1 MVISFGIAGLT
12 MPQSA
17 AQTDAI
23 AWREDAVAHRTAIPW
38 YIWACTLAI
47 TAASFGAIWDIS
59 WHESIGRDSF
69 WTAPHVFIY
78 FGGILAGAASAWLIF
93 HTTFSRFS
101 RSPAARA
108 GAVRIWGFYG
118 PLGAF
123 LCCWGGMAM
132 VASAPFDNWWHA
144 AYGLDVKILSPP
156 HVVLIFGL
164 MAIRLGAVVLVLGE
178 MHRAEGV
185 LRRKLE
191 WLLLYS
197 FTYLLGVAIA
207 VFQEY
212 TFTDYMHSALFYL
225 LLSLF
230 APMFLVAVA
239 QVSEFRWASTAI
251 AGIFT
256 TLNLLFLWLLPLF
269 PALPKLGPVYHHV
282 TTFIP
287 PPFPLLIVVPALA
300 IDWLRP
306 RLPGW
311 SRWPRSAAFGAVFLG
326 TFVAA
331 QWPFANFLQSPAA
344 RNWVFGT
351 QYFPFFVP
359 LTDNWVRFVF
369 TQVENSASQ
378 FWLRMAIALA
388 AAILSARAGLSLGG
402 WMRRVRR

>member
-1 MVISFGIAGLT
+1 MAH
-12 MPQSA
+12 SA
-17 AQTDAI
+17 AI
-23 AWREDAVAHRTAIPW
+23 AWPEKTAAQRAAVPW
-38 YIWACTLAI
+38 YIWACALAV
-47 TAASFGAIWDIS
+47 TSASFGGVWDIS
-59 WHESIGRDSF
+59 WHESIGRDTF
-69 WTAPHVFIY
+69 WTVPHLFIH

-93 HTTFSRFS
+93 HTTFG

-123 LCCWGGMAM
+123 LCCWGGVAM

-164 MAIRLGAVVLVLGE
+164 LAIRLGAVVLILGE

-185 LRRKLE
+185 LRRKLQA
-191 WLLLYS
+191 LLLYT
-197 FTYLLGVAIA
+197 FTYLLGIAIA
-207 VFQEY
+207 AFQEY
-212 TFTDYMHSALFYL
+212 TFTDYMHSAVFYL
-225 LLSLF
+225 VLSLF
-230 APMFLVAVA
+230 TPMFLVAVA

-269 PALPKLGPVYHHV
+269 PAEPKLGPVYHHV
-282 TTFIP
+282 TSFIP
-287 PPFPLLIVVPALA
+287 PPFPLLIIVPALA

-306 RLPGW
+306 RLHGW
-311 SRWPRSAAFGAVFLG
+311 RRWGRCAAFGAVFLG
-326 TFVAA
+326 TFVAV

-344 RNWVFGT
+344 RNWFFGT

-359 LTDNWVRFVF
+359 LDDNWVRYVF
-369 TQVENSASQ
+369 TQVESGASE
-378 FWLRMAIALA
+378 FWLRMALTLA
-388 AAILSARAGLSLGG
+388 IAILSARAVLSLGG

>member
-1 MVISFGIAGLT
+1 MAH
-12 MPQSA
+12 SA
-17 AQTDAI
+17 AITWKEHTAAQ
-23 AWREDAVAHRTAIPW
+23 RTAIPW
-38 YIWACTLAI
+38 YIWACALAVSS
-47 TAASFGAIWDIS
+47 ASFGGVWDIS
-59 WHESIGRDSF
+59 WHESIGRDTF
-69 WTAPHVFIY
+69 WTAPHLFIH
-78 FGGILAGAASAWLIF
+78 FGGILAGTACAWLIF
-93 HTTFSRFS
+93 HTTFSRS
-101 RSPAARA
+101 AVERA

-123 LCCWGGMAM
+123 LCCWGGVAM
-132 VASAPFDNWWHA
+132 VTSAPFDNWWHA

-164 MAIRLGAVVLVLGE
+164 MAIRFGALVLILGE

-185 LRRKLE
+185 LRRKLQ

-197 FTYLLGVAIA
+197 FTYLLGMAIA

-212 TFTDYMHSALFYL
+212 TFTDDMHSALFYL

-239 QVSEFRWASTAI
+239 QVSEFRWASTAV

-256 TLNLLFLWLLPLF
+256 TLNLMFVWLLPLF
-269 PALPKLGPVYHHV
+269 PAEPKLGPVYHHV
-282 TTFIP
+282 TSFVP

-300 IDWLRP
+300 LDLLRP
-306 RLPGW
+306 RLRTWGGW
-311 SRWPRSAAFGAVFLG
+311 RRSAAFGAVFLG
-326 TFVAA
+326 TFAA
-331 QWPFANFLQSPAA
+331 VQWPFADFLQSAAA

-359 LTDNWVRFVF
+359 LTDNWVRYVF
-369 TQVENSASQ
+369 TEVESSGSE
-378 FWLRMAIALA
+378 FWFRMALALA
-388 AAILSARAGLSLGG
+388 IAILSSRAGLSLGG